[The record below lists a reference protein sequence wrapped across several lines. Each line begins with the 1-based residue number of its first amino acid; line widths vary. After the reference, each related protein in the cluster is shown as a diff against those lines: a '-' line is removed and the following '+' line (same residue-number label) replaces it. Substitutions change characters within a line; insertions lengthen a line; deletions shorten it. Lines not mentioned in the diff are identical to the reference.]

1 MRVYSRTCGRNS
13 KTYSELLSDDIFTCR
28 HILLLRKVESRAQCV
43 IVLDE
48 VMMADGI
55 LLKLGRLEGNLRVEC
70 VGQPSKRVEQWGAIE
85 T

>member
-1 MRVYSRTCGRNS
+1 MRGNS
-13 KTYSELLSDDIFTCR
+13 KTYSELLSNDIFTRR
-28 HILLLRKVESRAQCV
+28 HILFLREVESRAQCV

-48 VMMADGI
+48 VMMANGV
-55 LLKLGRLEGNLRVEC
+55 LLKLGRLEGDLRVER